1 MDLKELALGSLDAE
15 RVVVHAYLTLEVHGL
30 PFVRF

>member
-1 MDLKELALGSLDAE
+1 MDLKELALGALDAE
-15 RVVVHAYLTLEVHGL
+15 RVVVNPYLTLEVHGL